1 MLSTSPRGDASSSSP
16 AASAG
21 KFTIGGSTVQASYS
35 DIASYEPNAIKIWAR
50 STTTGSGVTIED
62 LKISTP
68 GRTAPT
74 VFPGKVINVSQDFG
88 PVFQEIII
96 AGIAFPSSSGGKVT
110 LEGNVA
116 MQFGTAPAPRGSSL
130 QFHVIATHI
139 PWVDLD
145 VDSNNIGG
153 IDPRNG
159 RSGTDDSIEE
169 RTDLPGVIVPVGGTR
184 AKMVVNVASGRTATL
199 AFDADAA
206 KKVRV
211 YSPTGSIALDHD
223 RLSTPIVGS
232 PAQTFWIE
240 AFAPSASMADIA
252 FTLTVT
258 GTGVQDSITMTSIE
272 VLVDRINFKGDG
284 NIDIRIDK
292 TTDIGNGGL
301 PGYAATEDV
310 EWIRNTR
317 EKKNEDDTAWN
328 TTQSAP
334 AAFVKNK
341 VLTAEVHFAVTP
353 GVAVEAL
360 KIKADSTQ
368 PYGGF
373 ESKTVTYAAL
383 PGGGG
388 VYKASFTTPAAS
400 TVNEIDINTKVF
412 SRKVESI
419 TVAGNT
425 YNRAIDLRNTE
436 HRLYTVLDTPVAPM
450 AEPWATV
457 LEVTGQLADRAR
469 TGAEVVTALTIGTHH
484 SKWTSVKHPFIKTT
498 ATLIY
503 DPSGAIRTT
512 NGGGWTTQQFD
523 LVGFM
528 TSLAGGTTQQQCDDN
543 ANTVAIFARSLGVA
557 AEGLRFYGP
566 GFTNLEPTTYFPAG
580 SNTIEP
586 PVKFNFHQIVQFA
599 GKVYDPSTR
608 KDMGGDP
615 WVGMTFN
622 DYLDAAFPGQ
632 RAKGREP
639 IDVTTFTIK

>member
-1 MLSTSPRGDASSSSP
+1 
-16 AASAG
+16 
-21 KFTIGGSTVQASYS
+21 
-35 DIASYEPNAIKIWAR
+35 
-50 STTTGSGVTIED
+50 
-62 LKISTP
+62 
-68 GRTAPT
+68 
-74 VFPGKVINVSQDFG
+74 
-88 PVFQEIII
+88 
-96 AGIAFPSSSGGKVT
+96 
-110 LEGNVA
+110 
-116 MQFGTAPAPRGSSL
+116 
-130 QFHVIATHI
+130 
-139 PWVDLD
+139 
-145 VDSNNIGG
+145 
-153 IDPRNG
+153 
-159 RSGTDDSIEE
+159 
-169 RTDLPGVIVPVGGTR
+169 
-184 AKMVVNVASGRTATL
+184 ATL
-199 AFDADAA
+199 AFDAAAAA
-206 KKVRV
+206 KVKVFEASGAV
-211 YSPTGSIALDHD
+211 VLDQGM
-223 RLSTPIVGS
+223 LSTPIVGGS
-232 PAQTFWIE
+232 PQTFWIE
-240 AFAPSASMADIA
+240 AFAPSESLADIA
-252 FTLTVT
+252 FTLEVT
-258 GTGVQDSITMTSIE
+258 GTSVQDSIKMTSIE

-317 EKKNEDDTAWN
+317 EKMNKGETAWD

-334 AAFVKNK
+334 AAVVKNK

-353 GVAVEAL
+353 AVAVEAL
-360 KIKADSTQ
+360 KIKADSKQ
-368 PYGGF
+368 PYDGF
-373 ESKTVTYAAL
+373 ESTTVTYAAL
-383 PGGGG
+383 PSGGGE
-388 VYKASFTTPAAS
+388 YKATFTTPAAS
-400 TVNEIDINTKVF
+400 KVDEIDINTKVF
-412 SRKVESI
+412 SWKVESI

-425 YNRAIDLRNTE
+425 YKWAIDLRNTE

-457 LEVTGQLADRAR
+457 LEVTGQLADGAK
-469 TGAEVVTALTIGTHH
+469 TGAEAVTALTIGTHH

-528 TSLAGGTTQQQCDDN
+528 TSLAGAITKQQCDDN

-622 DYLDAAFPGQ
+622 DYLDVAFPGQ
-632 RAKGREP
+632 RAKRTA
-639 IDVTTFTIK
+639 DLKVTTLTIK